1 MKLQTTRRQLQPLS
15 LHVSLTLLQQT
26 HWDDSN
32 CSRFQVTQ
40 VLNLN
45 LGSLSICYVLRQ
57 DQHCTSTSGSPW
69 YHLSTKT
76 TPLQFTPT
84 PSTSFKNLSKSGKYD
99 EFHNMTE
106 PHKKRREKKND
117 TKEKQ
122 TNTKWANKSGKWGNC
137 TCIII
142 LV

>member
-32 CSRFQVTQ
+32 CSRFQVTG

-45 LGSLSICYVLRQ
+45 LGSLSICYILRQ

-69 YHLSTKT
+69 YHLST
-76 TPLQFTPT
+76 
-84 PSTSFKNLSKSGKYD
+84 
-99 EFHNMTE
+99 
-106 PHKKRREKKND
+106 
-117 TKEKQ
+117 
-122 TNTKWANKSGKWGNC
+122 
-137 TCIII
+137 
-142 LV
+142 